1 MSVSTAFTPIHPP
14 TPASVHLSGDSRIF
28 IGCDVNVTPE
38 VDTQIFSPCP
48 GMRHVE
54 LMVVGPWLVVQIPIS
69 PIGSTGMAVTSA
81 LLCRENRKL
90 DANKGC

>member
-14 TPASVHLSGDSRIF
+14 TPASVHLSGDSWIF
-28 IGCDVNVTPE
+28 IDCD